1 MSIGLVILVLVVLL
15 IAFLAGCYKKVGPNE
30 VLIITGGMLTGPY
43 VQENKETST
52 RVKVIKGGGAFVVP
66 VFQKAEV
73 QSLDT
78 FPISISVEDV
88 MTHDQVPVDAKASA
102 VLRVGSDPKM
112 IAVASEKML
121 GLDVSERDQQMVE
134 VVKGAVRETL
144 SELTPVEANN
154 RSSFQDAVVKKCQ
167 PTFDSLGLEIT
178 TLKLTSLSDK
188 NGYFESLSA
197 KDIADKQSDARK
209 ARSEADRQASLVEAE
224 NRKQSQ
230 EAQLKADSEIA
241 KAQRDT
247 DVVKAQYNAE
257 VQKEQAVAAKA
268 HEIASAEQDAIIEE
282 KKIAVKENELKATT
296 IAQQQ
301 ADNQTQK
308 LRADADLYTRQK
320 QAEADNYAVNQKADA
335 ESYAI
340 KQTGSAEAEKIAKI
354 GKANADSQLAS
365 AKALE
370 KNGDMALRTKLL
382 EIMPEL
388 VAKSAEPYKSI
399 KELTVLN
406 GADGMQDMST
416 ASLKQALLVVKN
428 TTGLD
433 LADLLTKKANG
444 TVTMTGEVP
453 VKESND

>member
-1 MSIGLVILVLVVLL
+1 MSIGLVILVLVVLM
-15 IAFLAGCYKKVGPNE
+15 IAVLAGCYKKVGPNE

-52 RVKVIKGGGAFVVP
+52 RVKVIKGGGAFVIP

-88 MTHDQVPVDAKASA
+88 MTRDQVPVDAKASA

-167 PTFDSLGLEIT
+167 STFDSLGLEIT

-257 VQKEQAVAAKA
+257 VQKEQAIAAKA

-320 QAEADNYAVNQKADA
+320 QAEADNYAVSQKADA

-340 KQTGSAEAEKIAKI
+340 KQTGSAEAEKI
-354 GKANADSQLAS
+354 ANADSQLAS

-444 TVTMTGEVP
+444 TVTMNGEVP
-453 VKESND
+453 VKESDD